1 MVFVKRSACLALAL
15 AVAAALVGCATHPT
29 PPRNNGNVT
38 LPGAWNSQMPA
49 SGDGA
54 YTSPVTSGTPTVDPA
69 TLPGAENA
77 GKPGYHTVR
86 PGETIRKIA
95 TDYNQDWR
103 DIIRWNQQLP
113 NPDVIENRPGAARH
127 AAGPRDHGHR
137 HACASAHIHRNQHR
151 HWPRWT

>member
-1 MVFVKRSACLALAL
+1 MVFVKRSACPALAL

-95 TDYNQDWR
+95 TDYNQNWH
-103 DIIRWNQQLP
+103 DIIR
-113 NPDVIENRPGAARH
+113 
-127 AAGPRDHGHR
+127 
-137 HACASAHIHRNQHR
+137 
-151 HWPRWT
+151 